1 MLQMKTK
8 TGRAA
13 RLSHIALHN
22 GSSHALL
29 FSAKS
34 ALEAFMTLNASS
46 NFLFLSKNSG
56 PGIAVLP
63 MWTFLEP
70 TSHQCER
77 LIVGGGSM
85 QIYENP
91 LQN

>member
-8 TGRAA
+8 IGRAA
-13 RLSHIALHN
+13 RFWHTAVHN
-22 GSSHALL
+22 GPSHALL
-29 FSAKS
+29 FSSKS
-34 ALEAFMTLNASS
+34 AMEASMTLNASC
-46 NFLFLSKNSG
+46 NFLFLSKKSG
-56 PGIAVLP
+56 PAIAVLP